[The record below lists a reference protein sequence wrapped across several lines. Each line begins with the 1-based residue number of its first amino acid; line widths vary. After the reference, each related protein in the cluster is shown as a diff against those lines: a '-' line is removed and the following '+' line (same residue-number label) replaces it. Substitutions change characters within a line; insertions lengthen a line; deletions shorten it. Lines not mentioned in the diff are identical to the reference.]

1 MIDYNLIK
9 ELISKRLKYAERD
22 YYDLPETDWE
32 DGYNCALRFEIDFLT
47 NILTLLEG
55 NNERKGTDEDED
67 VGC

>member
-22 YYDLPETDWE
+22 YYDLPESDWE
-32 DGYNCALRFEIDFLT
+32 DGFNCALKYEIEFLSS
-47 NILTLLEG
+47 ILTLLEDED
-55 NNERKGTDEDED
+55 ERKGTNEDHD